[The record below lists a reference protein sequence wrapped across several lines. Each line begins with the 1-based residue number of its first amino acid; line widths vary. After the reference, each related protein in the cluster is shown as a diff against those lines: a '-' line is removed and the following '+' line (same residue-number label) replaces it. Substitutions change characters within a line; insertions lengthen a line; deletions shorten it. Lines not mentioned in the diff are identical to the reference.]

1 MTETQAPPDTR
12 RWWALALLSVAQFM
26 LILDVTVVTIALPHI
41 GPDLELSR
49 GTLTWV
55 MSAYTLL
62 FGGLMLVGGRAADLF
77 GARKVVI
84 AGLALFTAASLVAGL
99 AVNGAMLVGGRVGQG
114 IGAALLSPAALSIV
128 STTFQG
134 GERNRALGVWAS
146 LGGAGFAVGVILG
159 GVLTAGPGWQWVF
172 YINLPVGLAVLAA
185 LPATIPALRGDG
197 GRRIDVAGA
206 AIATTA
212 TGTAIYGLINAGD
225 QGWTSPWTLIPIV
238 AAAVLC
244 LVFVAI
250 ERAVE
255 SPLVN
260 IHILTR
266 RATTAGAFLMLV
278 ASGLLIAEFFLGSFY
293 LQHQRGF
300 SALATGLLFLPA
312 AAGTIV
318 GATTAGHAIAHVG
331 GRAVAGAGLALAA
344 AGAAV
349 PALWLGTVSL
359 VAGIGVAAAGLGAT
373 FVAATT
379 TALARVEHH
388 EAGVT
393 SGIVNTFH
401 ELGAALGVAAI
412 SSVAAASL
420 ITTTATGDG
429 FTRGFGVAA
438 VAALA
443 AALVAV
449 PVVPAGKPPAGMAA
463 HAH

>member
-49 GTLTWV
+49 ATLTWV

-84 AGLALFTAASLVAGL
+84 AGLALFTVASLVAGL
-99 AVNGAMLVGGRVGQG
+99 AVNGAMLVGGRVEQG

-134 GERNRALGVWAS
+134 DERNRALGVWAS

-159 GVLTAGPGWQWVF
+159 GVLTAGPGWPWVF

-185 LPATIPALRGDG
+185 LPATIPARRGDG
-197 GRRIDVAGA
+197 GRRIDLAGA

-212 TGTAIYGLINAGD
+212 TGAAIYGLINAGD
-225 QGWTSPWTLIPIV
+225 HGWTAPWTLIPIA
-238 AAAVLC
+238 AAAVLY
-244 LVFVAI
+244 LAFAAI
-250 ERAVE
+250 ERAAE

-260 IHILTR
+260 LGILTR
-266 RATTAGAFLMLV
+266 RATTAGAVLMLV

-312 AAGTIV
+312 AVGTIV
-318 GATTAGHAIAHVG
+318 GATTAGHAIAHLG
-331 GRAVAGAGLALAA
+331 GRTMAGAGLALAA

-412 SSVAAASL
+412 SSIAAASL
-420 ITTTATGDG
+420 ITTTAIGNG

-438 VAALA
+438 MAALV